1 MMLPYAI
8 SEMSVWTIFA
18 VSAVLSVAIVLTSK
32 SFRPLSGREGDLTSV
47 QSAHRVATPRLGGIA
62 IFASLIATLPFA
74 PVYIETAYGNFLLAA
89 SVLFAAGLAEDL
101 GWRVPPRGRLLAAV
115 VASLLVIVMLDAW
128 VPRIGWS
135 VLDQVMVSGVLGI
148 PLTIFVVVGIS
159 NAFNLIDGVN
169 GLAGTTA
176 LVCAVALGWIS
187 HATGYDAMM
196 TFTTL
201 LALGIGG
208 FLLLNYPFGLI
219 FLGDAGAYTLG
230 FVLAWFGVA
239 IVMNHPD
246 VTPWAI
252 LLTMFWPIADTLLA
266 IYRRGLGKRPAM
278 QPDRLHVHQLVMRS
292 LEITWLGRD
301 RRAVSNPLTTLVL
314 LPFIVA
320 PACLGVLL
328 WDQPALAV
336 GAFVVLLVLFFVAYF
351 LMTFLV
357 SSGRFGRLRTTAP
370 PPLSEHP
377 AE

>member
-1 MMLPYAI
+1 M
-8 SEMSVWTIFA
+8 
-18 VSAVLSVAIVLTSK
+18 
-32 SFRPLSGREGDLTSV
+32 
-47 QSAHRVATPRLGGIA
+47 ATPRLGGIA
-62 IFASLIATLPFA
+62 IFAALIATLPFA
-74 PVYIETAYGNFLLAA
+74 PIHIEAAYGNFLLAV

-101 GWRVPPRGRLLAAV
+101 GWRVPPKGRLLSAV

-169 GLAGTTA
+169 GLAGTAA
-176 LVCAVALGWIS
+176 LVCAVALGWIAQ
-187 HATGYDAMM
+187 ATEYEAMM
-196 TFTTL
+196 TFTAL
-201 LALGIGG
+201 LALAIAG

-230 FVLAWFGVA
+230 FVLAWFGVS
-239 IVMNHPD
+239 IVLNHPD

-320 PACLGVLL
+320 PAALGVAL
-328 WDQPALAV
+328 WDQSALAFM
-336 GAFVVLLVLFFVAYF
+336 AFVGLMVLFFLAYF
-351 LMTFLV
+351 VVTFLV
-357 SSGRFGRLRTTAP
+357 SSGRFGRLRATAP
-370 PPLSEHP
+370 APAPLSEHP